1 MDLGGQA
8 GQRNRGGDRA
18 GWRRAREDRRTGRA
32 SAIAG
37 GADGPAHSGGGETT
51 KRKGPSKVAASRRA
65 RIERNPR
72 ETQLKCRL
80 ALDGKGD
87 SHVDTGL
94 PFLAHMLAQTGRYA
108 GVALQLTGRGDVEID
123 EHHLTEDAGIVF
135 GQALSQAL
143 GDRAGIV
150 RFGSAYAPLDEALSR
165 VVVDLSRRP
174 HCFFEDGGKLRGRSG
189 PYATDNLVVYFN
201 AFALHARATIHLA

>member
-37 GADGPAHSGGGETT
+37 GADGPAHSGGGEMT
-51 KRKGPSKVAASRRA
+51 KRKAPSKVAASRRA
-65 RIERNPR
+65 RIERNTR

-94 PFLAHMLAQTGRYA
+94 PFLDHMLEQTGRYA
-108 GVALQLTGRGDVEID
+108 GAAPQLTGRGAVETD
-123 EHHLTEDAGIVF
+123 EPHPTEDAGVRF
-135 GQALSQAL
+135 GPAPRPPP
-143 GDRAGIV
+143 GDRAGTV
-150 RFGSAYAPLDEALSR
+150 RLAP
-165 VVVDLSRRP
+165 
-174 HCFFEDGGKLRGRSG
+174 
-189 PYATDNLVVYFN
+189 
-201 AFALHARATIHLA
+201 